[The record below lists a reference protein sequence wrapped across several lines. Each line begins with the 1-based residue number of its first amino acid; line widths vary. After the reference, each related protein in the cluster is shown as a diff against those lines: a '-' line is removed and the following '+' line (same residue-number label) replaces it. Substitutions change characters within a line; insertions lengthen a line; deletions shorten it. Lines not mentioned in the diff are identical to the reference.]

1 MKKLFTLM
9 AAALMAV
16 CANAQTKLTLG
27 AGWNS
32 SLEDVVLTGD
42 VEFNFKH
49 SYASIEMD
57 ITEVDLAAYPS
68 YEIVLSSD
76 TPSDKLQ
83 FNVVSDAGEGWSG
96 SFAEGTTTPAA
107 FIPDGSTKLTKI
119 ALQACNVENLGKV
132 EIVSANLID
141 KDGNKTPLNY
151 KVPASWAADVVTPIT
166 NATINFTTGGQ
177 WNTAAVKGAEGKINQ
192 KFTINIDNTFPE
204 GVQFKIQTT
213 ERNGDAGS
221 IYAVFPAGEKTF
233 SVDVEETVPGETITE
248 IAIQNTIAQDPFK
261 LVNCSVTM
269 TEIGGGEEAG
279 GKTWDFTTTSAE
291 VIAALEAD
299 ATIWKKTQEGTAPN
313 QFDRYAYQPEIAK
326 DTYVELSSIGF
337 APGAGIEV
345 GRAGS
350 KMSAGTIRIDVNSR
364 IQLNCSN
371 GVFKIKN
378 LKAGDVVKIQ
388 ISSANSS
395 EARTF
400 TITNGDKTSVTTTAD
415 GTKSEES
422 ITVTADGDLVLQQS
436 KAINIY
442 AIAVNAE
449 IPTGIQET
457 VAPVKVI
464 NNGAIYNLAGQKV
477 NETYKGIVIKNGK
490 KYIQK

>member
-16 CANAQTKLTLG
+16 GANAQTKLTLG

-42 VEFNFKH
+42 VEFNFKN

-57 ITEVDLAAYPS
+57 ITEVDLATYPS

-119 ALQACNVENLGKV
+119 ALQACNFENLGKV

-248 IAIQNTIAQDPFK
+248 IVIQNTVVQDPFK

-269 TEIGGGEEAG
+269 TELGGGEEAG
-279 GKTWDFTTTSAE
+279 EATALIDYPTKKDGITIGSGVDENNSQKYHANTDEVANISFGSGYTTDGVINGKMITLSVEGGF
-291 VIAALEAD
+291 
-299 ATIWKKTQEGTAPN
+299 KT
-313 QFDRYAYQPEIAK
+313 
-326 DTYVELSSIGF
+326 
-337 APGAGIEV
+337 
-345 GRAGS
+345 
-350 KMSAGTIRIDVNSR
+350 
-364 IQLNCSN
+364 
-371 GVFKIKN
+371 
-378 LKAGDVVKIQ
+378 
-388 ISSANSS
+388 
-395 EARTF
+395 
-400 TITNGDKTSVTTTAD
+400 GDKVIVAGYFNNSD
-415 GTKSEES
+415 ETKQ
-422 ITVTADGDLVLQQS
+422 A
-436 KAINIY
+436 
-442 AIAVNAE
+442 AVQ
-449 IPTGIQET
+449 IFTG
-457 VAPVKVI
+457 A
-464 NNGAIYNLAGQKV
+464 
-477 NETYKGIVIKNGK
+477 
-490 KYIQK
+490 